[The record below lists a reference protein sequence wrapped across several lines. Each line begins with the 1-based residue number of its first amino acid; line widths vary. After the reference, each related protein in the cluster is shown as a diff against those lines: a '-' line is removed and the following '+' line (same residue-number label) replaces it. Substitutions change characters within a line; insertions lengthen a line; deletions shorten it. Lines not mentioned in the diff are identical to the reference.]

1 MLAYIFNRDE
11 KFELVEKERPKAG
24 KGAAVI
30 RVLASSIC
38 GTDFRTYLHGSKK
51 IAPGTTIGHEMCGE
65 IVEAGAGVQGF
76 APGDIVSV
84 APALG
89 CGECRMCRRGH
100 TNMCDHLETLGFQ
113 CDGSF
118 AEYMEIPARYFE
130 MGNVNHVPQ
139 NVPYEQ
145 AALAEPIACVV
156 NAQEFL
162 NIGEGDRVVVFG
174 SGFIGCMHAELA
186 LAAGAE
192 KVMMIEPNETR
203 RQAAKELIP
212 QIFAVE
218 GNTRHSVLEL
228 TEGCGADVAIVACS
242 AGAAQRD
249 AQSIIAKR
257 GRISLFGGLPGEG
270 TGFLDSNI
278 IHYKELGIYGV
289 HASTPK
295 QNRKV
300 LAWMSGGKIDAG
312 KYISQRYPLCRI
324 GDAFEDIRTK
334 GVMKAVITFE

>member
-162 NIGEGDRVVVFG
+162 NIGEGERVVVFG

-218 GNTRHSVLEL
+218 GNTRHSATRKASLQNAEGSACLADFRGKEQVFWTAISSTIKSLVYMGCTHQRQNK
-228 TEGCGADVAIVACS
+228 TERCSHGCPAAKSMQENISRSGTRF
-242 AGAAQRD
+242 AGLGTHLKIFAQR
-249 AQSIIAKR
+249 A
-257 GRISLFGGLPGEG
+257 L
-270 TGFLDSNI
+270 
-278 IHYKELGIYGV
+278 
-289 HASTPK
+289 
-295 QNRKV
+295 
-300 LAWMSGGKIDAG
+300 
-312 KYISQRYPLCRI
+312 
-324 GDAFEDIRTK
+324 
-334 GVMKAVITFE
+334 